1 MTVRILVCGK
11 IRKPFAVKCFRIEI
25 VAGGTDKYLRIAC
38 PAETFIALRA
48 VGRDI
53 DKVAFLSPDDI
64 VEQLIYS
71 GFELE
76 RKPVRC
82 RSEQTTTA
90 VKMSGRTASAP
101 PGK

>member
-1 MTVRILVCGK
+1 MIYMTVRILVCGK

-64 VEQLIYS
+64 VEQLI
-71 GFELE
+71 
-76 RKPVRC
+76 
-82 RSEQTTTA
+82 
-90 VKMSGRTASAP
+90 
-101 PGK
+101 